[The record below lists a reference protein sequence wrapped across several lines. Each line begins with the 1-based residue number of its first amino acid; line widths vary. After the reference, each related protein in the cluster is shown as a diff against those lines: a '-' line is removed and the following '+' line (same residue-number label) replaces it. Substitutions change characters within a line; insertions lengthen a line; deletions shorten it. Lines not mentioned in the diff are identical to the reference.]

1 VNTLIRLILL
11 AILAVSLT
19 PAWGAAISA
28 DTWYCAWWD
37 EGEPAPWG
45 ACGSGSGFVAPA
57 GTFIERAGDAPFTIS
72 LTAPAYLIVVD
83 AYLTGDQFEVFNFG
97 TSIGFTSAPSDPNEA
112 DGCAGGNDPVTCLLD
127 SRYSSGY
134 FLLGAGDHEITIST
148 TTNPWGDG
156 AAFFGVF
163 RESEIPE
170 PGSFALL
177 GGGLAALALVRRR
190 K

>member
-1 VNTLIRLILL
+1 MIRLILL

-28 DTWYCAWWD
+28 GTWYCAWWD

-45 ACGSGSGFVAPA
+45 ACGSGEGFFGEA
-57 GTFIERAGDAPFTIS
+57 GTPIERVGDAPFTIS

-83 AYLTGDQFEVFNFG
+83 AYYTGDQFEVFNFG
-97 TSIGFTSAPSDPNEA
+97 TSIGFTSLPSDPDET
-112 DGCAGGNDPVTCLLD
+112 GCVGGNDPVTCLLD

-148 TTNPWGDG
+148 TTNPWDEG

-163 RESEIPE
+163 PESEVPE

-177 GGGLAALALVRRR
+177 GGGLAAVALVRRR